1 METTQLYKVKLQS
14 DKGTHIITTSATSER
29 DARLKICKA
38 EKCPDTTVIKVKL
51 IKN

>member
-1 METTQLYKVKLQS
+1 METTNLYKVKLQS
-14 DKGTHIITTSATSER
+14 DTGTHIITTSATSER

-38 EKCPDTTVIKVKL
+38 EKCPDTAVIKVKL

>member
-14 DKGTHIITTSATSER
+14 DTGTHIITTSAASER

-38 EKCPDTTVIKVKL
+38 ENCPDTAVIKVKL
-51 IKN
+51 IKP